1 MQNIKAY
8 LAGPDVFRPNAIE
21 HGKHLIKLC
30 EKYGVIGLYPLD
42 NIIKENSI
50 EKTRKAIKDANVS
63 MIRNCDVIFANI
75 DSFRGP
81 GADNGT
87 TWELG
92 YAEAL
97 GKTVYLYVTNPN
109 YLIPYHQKV
118 LNYYNLKPN
127 STYDKTQMFIE
138 NFGLPDNLMF
148 GDNPIYSSLE
158 NLLLDNFSK

>member
-1 MQNIKAY
+1 MKNIKAY
-8 LAGPDVFRPNAIE
+8 LAGPDVFRNDAIE
-21 HGKHLIKLC
+21 HGKHLVKLC
-30 EKYGVIGLYPLD
+30 AKYGVIGLYPLD
-42 NIIKENSI
+42 NVIQEDTI

-63 MIRNCDVIFANI
+63 MIRDADVIFANI

-97 GKTVYLYVTNPN
+97 GKSIYLYVTNTN
-109 YLIPYHQKV
+109 NLKTYHQKV
-118 LNYYNLKPN
+118 IDYYNLKPASIN
-127 STYDKTQMFIE
+127 DKDQMFIE

-158 NLLLDNFSK
+158 KLLLDII